1 MCFKKISNGNPAYV
15 KNRYVRNYKNNNVK
29 NSKKVYEMKEDEV
42 LFLGNINVDSI
53 VDRGWFINY
62 MIENQEIHFKI
73 DSGAQVNI
81 LPNHV
86 YMKFVNKQMIEKI
99 KINLSNYNGS
109 YIKVLGKC
117 IIKCHFENG
126 MVW

>member
-1 MCFKKISNGNPAYV
+1 
-15 KNRYVRNYKNNNVK
+15 
-29 NSKKVYEMKEDEV
+29 
-42 LFLGNINVDSI
+42 
-53 VDRGWFINY
+53 

-73 DSGAQVNI
+73 DSGAQVNV

-86 YMKFVNKQMIEKI
+86 YMKFDNKQMIGII

-117 IIKCHFENG
+117 KLKCHFENG
-126 MVW
+126 MVEYIDFIVVDEPSQPIIGF